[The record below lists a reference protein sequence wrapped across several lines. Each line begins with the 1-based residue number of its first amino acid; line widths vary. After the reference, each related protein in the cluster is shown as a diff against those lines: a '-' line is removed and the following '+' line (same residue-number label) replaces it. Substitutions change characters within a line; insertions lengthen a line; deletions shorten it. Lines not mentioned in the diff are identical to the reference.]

1 MAALN
6 GAATGAGFQIAL
18 CADIRV
24 AHPGVR
30 LGQPEVRVGMASV
43 VGTYMMTLHLS
54 LSRNVELSL
63 AGGLIDAAREQL
75 EVSTGLAPGDTL
87 LLGGARGIPAGSSV
101 QVGVAAG
108 KE

>member
-1 MAALN
+1 MPRKQAALLR
-6 GAATGAGFQIAL
+6 TEVAL
-18 CADIRV
+18 R
-24 AHPGVR
+24 
-30 LGQPEVRVGMASV
+30 
-43 VGTYMMTLHLS
+43 
-54 LSRNVELSL
+54 EL
-63 AGGLIDAAREQL
+63 GLIDAAREQL